1 MADFGDGG
9 AFPEIHVAQYPR
21 NMGRSGGRGVNS
33 SGASSSSIVAVDV
46 DESGNLKHDAIVKQ
60 GTNSDKIVYSR
71 LHNTREKEG
80 DKESLV
86 VPTEDE
92 EMLTAERTRLA
103 LDKIAGGKVE
113 GSTLKGALNQVLVKK
128 EDSFVRYTPNPSAPG
143 YNPDAKERVVRIVE
157 AQSDPMEPPKH
168 KYKKTPRAPAD
179 DPVPVLHSPPRKL
192 TAADQA
198 AWKIPA
204 CVSNWKNARGFTI
217 PLDKRLATDGRGL
230 QESTVSHGFATL
242 SESLYIAERKAREET
257 RLRGEMN
264 KAMALKEKEAK
275 EVELRELAMRARVER
290 SGEVEAPA
298 ADGSPGGRHRHTPVS
313 SNSSDDEGVVEQR
326 PSARRV
332 HSVQPENEDEE
343 VAAQQRERLRHE
355 RKRDR
360 EREIR
365 LENMKGDMKKRKMDH
380 ERDISEKIALG
391 QLKGTGAARKGEGL
405 YDSRLFNQSQ
415 GMDSGFGAEEDYNV
429 YSKPMRSA
437 AAEGTSIYRPKKD
450 DGDAYGNADE
460 QLKELSDTRR
470 FKVWLSVFLSS
481 SLFAIS

>member
-9 AFPEIHVAQYPR
+9 AFPEIHVAQYP
-21 NMGRSGGRGVNS
+21 NDMGRPGGKGMNS
-33 SGASSSSIVAVDV
+33 IGGSSSSIVTIDV
-46 DESGNLKHDAIVKQ
+46 DESGKVRHDAIVKQ

-80 DKESLV
+80 DKDALA
-86 VPTEDE
+86 VPTEE
-92 EMLTAERTRLA
+92 EEAITAERTRLA

-113 GSTLKGALNQVLVKK
+113 GSTLKGALNQVLAKK

-157 AQSDPMEPPKH
+157 VQNDPMEPPKH

-275 EVELRELAMRARVER
+275 EAELRELAIRARVER
-290 SGEVEAPA
+290 SGEFTEVA
-298 ADGSPGGRHRHTPVS
+298 AVSDGFPGERHRLATAS
-313 SNSSDDEGVVEQR
+313 SDSSDDEGVEQR
-326 PSARRV
+326 TSPDRREEHV
-332 HSVQPENEDEE
+332 VQPEDDDEE

-355 RKRDR
+355 RKKDR

-365 LENMKGDMKKRKMDH
+365 LENMKGDMKKRKMDR

-391 QLKGTGAARKGEGL
+391 QLKGTGAEHWAGEGL
-405 YDSRLFNQSQ
+405 YDTRLFNQSQ
-415 GMDSGFGAEEDYNV
+415 GMDSGFGAEEDYNI

-437 AAEGTSIYRPKKD
+437 AAEATSIYRPKKD
-450 DGDAYGNADE
+450 YGDAYGNADE
-460 QLKELSDTRR
+460 QLKQLSDTRR
-470 FKVWLSVFLSS
+470 FKVGLQFKV
-481 SLFAIS
+481 

>member
-21 NMGRSGGRGVNS
+21 DMGRPGGRGMSS
-33 SGASSSSIVAVDV
+33 SGGSSSSIVVVDV
-46 DESGNLKHDAIVKQ
+46 DESGKVRHDTIVKQ
-60 GTNSDKIVYSR
+60 GANSDKIVYSR

-80 DKESLV
+80 DKETLA
-86 VPTEDE
+86 VPTEE
-92 EMLTAERTRLA
+92 EEATTAERTRLA
-103 LDKIAGGKVE
+103 LDKITGGKVE
-113 GSTLKGALNQVLVKK
+113 GSTLKGALNQVLTKK

-157 AQSDPMEPPKH
+157 AQCDPMEPPKH
-168 KYKKTPRAPAD
+168 KYKKAPRAPAD

-230 QESTVSHGFATL
+230 QESTVSHGFATF

-275 EVELRELAMRARVER
+275 EAELRELAMRARVER
-290 SGEVEAPA
+290 SGEA
-298 ADGSPGGRHRHTPVS
+298 ADGSPDERHSHAPAS
-313 SNSSDDEGVVEQR
+313 SESSDDEGVEQQLSGKR
-326 PSARRV
+326 S
-332 HSVQPENEDEE
+332 HLVQPEGEDEE

-365 LENMKGDMKKRKMDH
+365 LENMKGDMKKRKMDR

-391 QLKGTGAARKGEGL
+391 QLKGTGAGHRKGEGL

-437 AAEGTSIYRPKKD
+437 ATEATSIYRPKKD
-450 DGDAYGNADE
+450 DGDTYGNADE
-460 QLKELSDTRR
+460 QLKQLSDTRR
-470 FKVWLSVFLSS
+470 FKVGLGLSVYLPISLSVMS
-481 SLFAIS
+481 